1 MLMNNNYHDV
11 PHAESSLFFINLN
24 FENVTKF
31 STLYDTCRSQVPD
44 IPSARVSIVN
54 ETNSQTGRDYFHCRV
69 ETARGIFRSSSVTF
83 QG

>member
-1 MLMNNNYHDV
+1 MLINYHNV
-11 PHAESSLFFINLN
+11 PHAEESLFFAYLN
-24 FENVTKF
+24 FENVTNF
-31 STLYDTCRSQVPD
+31 SSLYDTCRSQVPD

-54 ETNSQTGRDYFHCRV
+54 DTNSLTGQDYFHCRV